1 MQHSLVSALKKG
13 LFALAPLVITFA
25 LLRWLYRFLE
35 SVFGSL
41 LELVV
46 GTQWYFPGLGIIMA
60 LVCLVIVGYLLDY
73 LLIQK
78 IYFLG
83 EKLLVK
89 IPLVKTLYSSLRQFM
104 TFFNSDGKNMG
115 QAVRVKVAGHHMLGI
130 MTRDNLNLSLA
141 PPQEVSVFLP
151 MSYQMGGFTI
161 LVNKHDVE
169 VLNMNVEEVLKFAVT
184 AGVLNESKQG
194 TGVVE

>member
-161 LVNKHDVE
+161 LVNKQDVE

-194 TGVVE
+194 TGIVE